1 MTRLID
7 LCSLIRSKNAGPFW
21 LTFDF
26 VARDQK
32 TYDVLRTC
40 GVLHPQLF
48 ADLYGADPTTV
59 LLVHHD
65 RAQAVKVSLPRPVRQ
80 GDLQD
85 PTATAASSTPRWS
98 TWRSHLSRD
107 LARARLRS
115 RQCLQAD
122 APRVERQPAPGKPQ
136 PASNEHACGI

>member
-1 MTRLID
+1 VTRLID

-26 VARDQK
+26 VARDQE
-32 TYDVLRTC
+32 TYDALRTS
-40 GVLHPQLF
+40 GVLTPQLF
-48 ADLYGADPTTV
+48 ADLYGADPDAV

-85 PTATAASSTPRWS
+85 SDTYGGQQYAP
-98 TWRSHLSRD
+98 LVD
-107 LARARLRS
+107 L
-115 RQCLQAD
+115 
-122 APRVERQPAPGKPQ
+122 EIPA
-136 PASNEHACGI
+136 